1 MQKVGDGQRG
11 ICGMTVK
18 KLTDADRKEILD
30 LYRHTGET
38 TSTLADRYGVSNST
52 ISRFLKVTLPE
63 EEYETLIAAKR
74 AARTSGGEEKTA
86 PQLNERE
93 PEPAAA
99 LPVAESQ
106 VLTETPAEATPN
118 KIVRR
123 RRNAAEIPQETETP
137 AKAEVEGHF
146 TSNVVDTQA
155 ISSNSEQASLEVP
168 STRADSFQG
177 AMIAADVSAQAN
189 SIAEMLAED
198 LLDESDDDDDLDDD
212 IDDID
217 DIDEDD
223 DDLYEEQP
231 ILRRRLP
238 ANTVVQVLPLSEA
251 ILPRTCYLVID
262 RAAELITRPLREFAD
277 LGQIPSQEFQQRT
290 LPVFD
295 NHRVAR
301 RFSSKR
307 DRVIKVPDSRMLQKA
322 SSHLQAKGITRLLFD
337 GRVYSLSSI

>member
-1 MQKVGDGQRG
+1 
-11 ICGMTVK
+11 MTVK

-63 EEYETLIAAKR
+63 DEYETLIAAKR
-74 AARTSGGEEKTA
+74 AARTSGGEEKPA
-86 PQLNERE
+86 PELTE
-93 PEPAAA
+93 PEPAPAA
-99 LPVAESQ
+99 AVPVVESQ
-106 VLTETPAEATPN
+106 VLSETPAEATPS
-118 KIVRR
+118 KTVRR
-123 RRNAAEIPQETETP
+123 RRIAAEIPQETETP
-137 AKAEVEGHF
+137 PKAEVEAGL
-146 TSNVVDTQA
+146 TSSSIDIQDTQA
-155 ISSNSEQASLEVP
+155 ISSNFEQASLDVP
-168 STRADSFQG
+168 STTDSFQG
-177 AMIAADVSAQAN
+177 AIATDVNAQAN
-189 SIAEMLAED
+189 TIAEILAED
-198 LLDESDDDDDLDDD
+198 LLDESEEEDDDLDDD

-217 DIDEDD
+217 EDDEDDED

-238 ANTVVQVLPLSEA
+238 ANAIVQVLPLSEA

-262 RAAELITRPLREFAD
+262 RAAELITRPLREFGD

-322 SSHLQAKGITRLLFD
+322 RPHLQAKGITRLLFD

>member
-1 MQKVGDGQRG
+1 
-11 ICGMTVK
+11 MTVK

-86 PQLNERE
+86 PQLNEPE

-99 LPVAESQ
+99 LPVVESQ
-106 VLTETPAEATPN
+106 VLTQTPAEATPG
-118 KIVRR
+118 KTVRR
-123 RRNAAEIPQETETP
+123 RRIAAEISQETETP
-137 AKAEVEGHF
+137 AKAELEAHF
-146 TSNVVDTQA
+146 TSNVDTQA
-155 ISSNSEQASLEVP
+155 ISSNSEQASLDVP

-177 AMIAADVSAQAN
+177 APAAQVSAQAN
-189 SIAEMLAED
+189 TIAEMLAED
-198 LLDESDDDDDLDDD
+198 LLDESEDDDEDLDDVDD
-212 IDDID
+212 IDDIYED
-217 DIDEDD
+217 DEDD
-223 DDLYEEQP
+223 EDDEGDDLYEEQP

-238 ANTVVQVLPLSEA
+238 ANTIVQVLPLSEA

-262 RAAELITRPLREFAD
+262 RAAELITRPLREFGD

>member
-1 MQKVGDGQRG
+1 
-11 ICGMTVK
+11 MTVK

-74 AARTSGGEEKTA
+74 AARTSGGEEKPA
-86 PQLNERE
+86 PQLNE
-93 PEPAAA
+93 PEPAPAA
-99 LPVAESQ
+99 LPVVSQ
-106 VLTETPAEATPN
+106 VLTETPDVADPSKT
-118 KIVRR
+118 VRR
-123 RRNAAEIPQETETP
+123 RPIAAEIPQEIETS

-223 DDLYEEQP
+223 EDDDLYEEQP

-262 RAAELITRPLREFAD
+262 RAAELITRPLREFGD

-322 SSHLQAKGITRLLFD
+322 RSHLQAKGITRLLFD

>member
-1 MQKVGDGQRG
+1 
-11 ICGMTVK
+11 MTVK

-52 ISRFLKVTLPE
+52 ISRYLKVTLPE
-63 EEYETLIAAKR
+63 DEYETLIAAKR
-74 AARTSGGEEKTA
+74 AARTSSGEEKTA
-86 PQLNERE
+86 PPELTE
-93 PEPAAA
+93 PEPAPAA
-99 LPVAESQ
+99 VPVVELQAQVEAPAE
-106 VLTETPAEATPN
+106 ETPSKT
-118 KIVRR
+118 VRR
-123 RRNAAEIPQETETP
+123 RRIAAEIPQETETP
-137 AKAEVEGHF
+137 AKAEVEAAL
-146 TSNVVDTQA
+146 TSSSIDTQDTQA
-155 ISSNSEQASLEVP
+155 ISSNFEQASLDVP
-168 STRADSFQG
+168 STRDSFQG
-177 AMIAADVSAQAN
+177 AIAADASVQAN
-189 SIAEMLAED
+189 TIAEILAED
-198 LLDESDDDDDLDDD
+198 LLDESEEDDDDLDDD
-212 IDDID
+212 IDED
-217 DIDEDD
+217 DEDDD

-238 ANTVVQVLPLSEA
+238 ANAIVQVLPLSEA

-262 RAAELITRPLREFAD
+262 RAAELITRPLREFGD

-322 SSHLQAKGITRLLFD
+322 RPHLQAKGITRLLFD

>member
-1 MQKVGDGQRG
+1 
-11 ICGMTVK
+11 MTVK

-86 PQLNERE
+86 PQLNE
-93 PEPAAA
+93 PEPAPAA
-99 LPVAESQ
+99 VPVVESQ
-106 VLTETPAEATPN
+106 VLTETPAEATPS
-118 KIVRR
+118 KTVRQR
-123 RRNAAEIPQETETP
+123 RIAAEIPQEVETP
-137 AKAEVEGHF
+137 AKAEVEAGL
-146 TSNVVDTQA
+146 TSRSIDAQA
-155 ISSNSEQASLEVP
+155 ISSNSEQASLDVP
-168 STRADSFQG
+168 STRADSSPRE
-177 AMIAADVSAQAN
+177 IAAEASAQAN
-189 SIAEMLAED
+189 TIAEMLAED
-198 LLDESDDDDDLDDD
+198 LLDESEDDDDDLDDD
-212 IDDID
+212 IDDIYED
-217 DIDEDD
+217 DEDD
-223 DDLYEEQP
+223 EEDELYEEQP

-238 ANTVVQVLPLSEA
+238 ANTIVQVLPLSEA

-262 RAAELITRPLREFAD
+262 RAAELITRPLREFGD

-337 GRVYSLSSI
+337 GRVYSLSSM

>member
-1 MQKVGDGQRG
+1 
-11 ICGMTVK
+11 MTVK

-99 LPVAESQ
+99 LPVVESQ
-106 VLTETPAEATPN
+106 VLTQTPAEATPG

-123 RRNAAEIPQETETP
+123 RRIAAEIPQETETP
-137 AKAEVEGHF
+137 AKAEVEAHF
-146 TSNVVDTQA
+146 TSNVDTQA
-155 ISSNSEQASLEVP
+155 IPSNSEQASLDVP

-177 AMIAADVSAQAN
+177 APAAQVSAQAN

-217 DIDEDD
+217 DIYEDDEDD
-223 DDLYEEQP
+223 EGDELYEEQP
-231 ILRRRLP
+231 ILRRRLA
-238 ANTVVQVLPLSEA
+238 ANTIVQVLPLSEA

-262 RAAELITRPLREFAD
+262 RAAELITRPLREFGD

>member
-1 MQKVGDGQRG
+1 
-11 ICGMTVK
+11 MTVK

-86 PQLNERE
+86 PQLNE
-93 PEPAAA
+93 PEQAPAAA
-99 LPVAESQ
+99 LPVVESQ
-106 VLTETPAEATPN
+106 VLTETPAEATPG
-118 KIVRR
+118 KTVRR
-123 RRNAAEIPQETETP
+123 RRIAAEISQETETP
-137 AKAEVEGHF
+137 AKAEVEAGL
-146 TSNVVDTQA
+146 TSTYIDTQA
-155 ISSNSEQASLEVP
+155 ISSNSEQASLDVP

-177 AMIAADVSAQAN
+177 APAAEVSAQAN
-189 SIAEMLAED
+189 TIAEMLAED
-198 LLDESDDDDDLDDD
+198 LLDESEDDDDDLDDD
-212 IDDID
+212 IDDIYED
-217 DIDEDD
+217 DEDDDDD

-231 ILRRRLP
+231 ILRRRQP
-238 ANTVVQVLPLSEA
+238 TDTIVQVLPLSEA

-262 RAAELITRPLREFAD
+262 RAAELITRPLREFGD

-322 SSHLQAKGITRLLFD
+322 RSHLQAKGITRLLFD
-337 GRVYSLSSI
+337 GRVYSLSSM

>member
-1 MQKVGDGQRG
+1 
-11 ICGMTVK
+11 MTVK

-86 PQLNERE
+86 PQLNEPE

-99 LPVAESQ
+99 LPVVESQ
-106 VLTETPAEATPN
+106 VLTETPAEATPG
-118 KIVRR
+118 KTVRR
-123 RRNAAEIPQETETP
+123 RRIAAEISQETETP
-137 AKAEVEGHF
+137 AKAEVEAHF
-146 TSNVVDTQA
+146 TSTYIDTQA
-155 ISSNSEQASLEVP
+155 ISSNSEQASLDVP

-177 AMIAADVSAQAN
+177 APAAQVSAQAN

-217 DIDEDD
+217 DIYEDDEDD
-223 DDLYEEQP
+223 EGDELYEEQP

-238 ANTVVQVLPLSEA
+238 ANTIVQVLPLSEA

-262 RAAELITRPLREFAD
+262 RAAELITRPLREFGD

>member
-1 MQKVGDGQRG
+1 
-11 ICGMTVK
+11 MTVK

-52 ISRFLKVTLPE
+52 ISRYLKVTLPE
-63 EEYETLIAAKR
+63 DEYETLIAAKR
-74 AARTSGGEEKTA
+74 AARTSGGEEKLA
-86 PQLNERE
+86 PPELTE
-93 PEPAAA
+93 PEPAPVAA
-99 LPVAESQ
+99 LPVVESQ
-106 VLTETPAEATPN
+106 VLTETPAEATPS
-118 KIVRR
+118 KTVRR
-123 RRNAAEIPQETETP
+123 RRITADIPQETETP
-137 AKAEVEGHF
+137 AKAEVEAAL
-146 TSNVVDTQA
+146 TSSSIETQA
-155 ISSNSEQASLEVP
+155 ISSNFEQASLDVP
-168 STRADSFQG
+168 SATDSFQG
-177 AMIAADVSAQAN
+177 AIAADVSAQAN
-189 SIAEMLAED
+189 TIAEILAED
-198 LLDESDDDDDLDDD
+198 LLDESEEDDDDLDDD

-217 DIDEDD
+217 EDDDDDD
-223 DDLYEEQP
+223 DDLYEDQP

-238 ANTVVQVLPLSEA
+238 ANTIVQVLPLSEA

-262 RAAELITRPLREFAD
+262 RAAELITRPLREFDD

-322 SSHLQAKGITRLLFD
+322 RTHLQAKGITRLLFD

>member
-1 MQKVGDGQRG
+1 
-11 ICGMTVK
+11 MTVK

-74 AARTSGGEEKTA
+74 AARTSGGEEKPA
-86 PQLNERE
+86 PQLNE
-93 PEPAAA
+93 PEPAPAA
-99 LPVAESQ
+99 LPVVSQ
-106 VLTETPAEATPN
+106 VLTETPDIADPSKT
-118 KIVRR
+118 VRR
-123 RRNAAEIPQETETP
+123 RPIAAEIPQETETP
-137 AKAEVEGHF
+137 AKAEVEANF
-146 TSNVVDTQA
+146 TSNSIDTQA
-155 ISSNSEQASLEVP
+155 ISSNSEQASLDVP
-168 STRADSFQG
+168 STTDSFEG
-177 AMIAADVSAQAN
+177 ATIAADMSAQAN
-189 SIAEMLAED
+189 TIAEMLAED
-198 LLDESDDDDDLDDD
+198 LLDVSEDDDDLDDD
-212 IDDID
+212 DEDDED
-217 DIDEDD
+217 DD

-262 RAAELITRPLREFAD
+262 RAAELITRPLREFGD

-322 SSHLQAKGITRLLFD
+322 RSHLQAKGITRLLFD